1 MSLERRGRL
10 RKRYWLWSGLLS
22 GVALIILILAGNPF
36 QQGGHL
42 PLLLGLGLV
51 ALITELLLIRYP
63 LQHGY
68 TDRGIWMSV
77 STPIVAAVLLLYG
90 WQMGV
95 WLDALVTFG
104 AGLLTARL
112 KQSHLRWVWLNTAQS
127 ILCAAGAS
135 AWQIGAGYTAVFD
148 TLPSFLKAA
157 LALLGVLGLYS
168 LINIFLVS
176 VTVALAEGVR
186 LHWVLRESLRGL
198 PRETLPMFPL
208 SLLLMTVLHLY
219 GFAGSL
225 AVLAPYLA
233 LRQAFILYTRQ
244 HELYHQTIRSLGF
257 LIQRAHPYTGG
268 HLQRVAQWGRKVA
281 ERLGLPPER
290 CELVYEAALLHD
302 LGKTVLDER
311 ILNKPGRLTPREWE
325 QVQRHPQLGAE
336 ILSDV
341 PFLNPI
347 VPWIAYHHER
357 PDGKGYPY
365 GLQGDQIPLEARII
379 AVVDAFDAM
388 IGGEAPSQQRQYRR
402 ALSIEEALQELRR
415 GAGTQFDP
423 QVVTVFEQVVQEW
436 LPLSRIA
443 EGEARTRMQ
452 SACH

>member
-1 MSLERRGRL
+1 MAARQRKQLRR
-10 RKRYWLWSGLLS
+10 RYWLWSAPLS
-22 GVALIILILAGNPF
+22 LIALVILIVAGSPIR
-36 QQGGHL
+36 QGGHL
-42 PLLLGLGLV
+42 PLLLGLSAV
-51 ALITELLLIRYP
+51 ALLAELLLIRYP
-63 LQHGY
+63 LRHGY

-77 STPIVAAVLLLYG
+77 STPVVVAVILLYG

-95 WLDALVTFG
+95 WLDAAVTFG

-127 ILCAAGAS
+127 VLCAG
-135 AWQIGAGYTAVFD
+135 GAGGWQELVKSGIGET
-148 TLPSFLKAA
+148 FLASPLNA
-157 LALLGVLGLYS
+157 GMALLGTLMVYS
-168 LINIFLVS
+168 LINILLVS

-186 LHWVLRESLRGL
+186 LSWVLRESLLDL

-208 SLLLMTVLHLY
+208 SLLLMAMLHLY
-219 GFAGSL
+219 GFVGSL
-225 AVLAPYLA
+225 TVLVPYLA

-311 ILNKPGRLTPREWE
+311 ILNKPGRLTAREWE

-365 GLQGDQIPLEARII
+365 GLKGDQIPLEARII

-388 IGGEAPSQQRQYRR
+388 IGGEAPSQQRPYRR
-402 ALSIEEALQELRR
+402 VLSIEEALKELRR

-436 LPLSRIA
+436 
-443 EGEARTRMQ
+443 Q
-452 SACH
+452 SIFGQVKQVGRAGQWTPFG

>member
-1 MSLERRGRL
+1 MSINRRRG

-22 GVALIILILAGNPF
+22 SIALIVLIVAGGPI
-36 QQGGHL
+36 QHGGQL

-51 ALITELLLIRYP
+51 ALLAELLLIRYP
-63 LQHGY
+63 LHHGY

-77 STPIVAAVLLLYG
+77 STPIVVAVILLYG

-95 WLDALVTFG
+95 WLDAGVTFG

-112 KQSHLRWVWLNTAQS
+112 KQSRLRWVWLNTAQS
-127 ILCAAGAS
+127 ILCAAGAGS
-135 AWQIGAGYTAVFD
+135 WQAGLSGGATIIPFTSPIIMV
-148 TLPSFLKAA
+148 
-157 LALLGVLGLYS
+157 LALLGTLIAYS

-176 VTVALAEGVR
+176 ITVALAEGVR
-186 LHWVLRESLRGL
+186 LRWVLHESLLDL

-208 SLLLMTVLHLY
+208 SLLLMAMLHLY
-219 GFAGSL
+219 GFIGSL
-225 AVLAPYLA
+225 TVLAPYLA
-233 LRQAFILYTRQ
+233 LRQAFILYIRQ

-311 ILNKPGRLTPREWE
+311 ILNKPDRLTPREWE
-325 QVQRHPQLGAE
+325 QIQRHPQLGAE
-336 ILSDV
+336 ILSNA

-365 GLQGDQIPLEARII
+365 GLQGEQIPLEARII

-402 ALSIEEALQELRR
+402 ALSIEEALKELRH

-436 LPLSRIA
+436 LSLSRIA
-443 EGEARTRMQ
+443 N
-452 SACH
+452 SA